1 MELGLKHSCCHRNK
15 GLENGILYRGLITI
29 PFCIKYIFIYI
40 SRQNKLPIIQ
50 FFYGNFHSTVISL
63 SVTIEVPTNKI
74 RLLHGLIE
82 CCVNG
87 RQSSEFKV
95 TCHSHVCRK
104 FIVQFLRSLKQ
115 HVKRM
120 GNEIRTD
127 PGTVFLKL
135 TVNQRN
141 EREAE
146 CNRIRPRAN
155 ICLTHYSL
163 STLSALER
171 LKCRCHYSKRTP
183 KSKVTLTTPPP
194 SVYDFAG

>member
-1 MELGLKHSCCHRNK
+1 MHS
-15 GLENGILYRGLITI
+15 
-29 PFCIKYIFIYI
+29 
-40 SRQNKLPIIQ
+40 
-50 FFYGNFHSTVISL
+50 V
-63 SVTIEVPTNKI
+63 
-74 RLLHGLIE
+74 
-82 CCVNG
+82 
-87 RQSSEFKV
+87 QSSACKV
-95 TCHSHVCRK
+95 TWHRHVCRQ
-104 FIVQFLRSLKQ
+104 FIVQFLRSRKQ

-127 PGTVFLKL
+127 PGTVFPKL

-146 CNRIRPRAN
+146 FNRIRLRAN

-183 KSKVTLTTPPP
+183 NSKLLWLTPLPQFTI
-194 SVYDFAG
+194 SQDNRQRCHQKHISGAIQISFLKIELQINESHLYFIYLRNRAFSLYANWF